1 MEERKGQGNGEGLS
15 KKETGKSVIWEWL
28 KEERERK
35 GKTEGERVKKKEDG
49 LRKGGRDEETKAVL

>member
-1 MEERKGQGNGEGLS
+1 MS